1 MAVTIRTTREG
12 DTPALYELWQTLR
25 AYNAS
30 TEPRISPVPVSQEEF
45 ALAVS
50 QVVHRDSSAGFVA
63 CAPDRRLVGFVSGG
77 LEANQPDRLPERFAT
92 IGYLFV
98 EPSARRQGIAGKL
111 VAAMVEW
118 ARARPD
124 IAHMEMSVLAG
135 DGEAAAFWRSIG
147 FSPFI
152 ERLWMPLN
160 EG

>member
-1 MAVTIRTTREG
+1 MAVTIRTTREA
-12 DTPALYELWQTLR
+12 DSAALYGLWQTLR

-50 QVVHRDSSAGFVA
+50 QVVRRDSSAGFVA
-63 CAPDRRLVGFVSGG
+63 CADDQRLVGFVSGG
-77 LEANQPDRLPERFAT
+77 LEVNQPDRLPERFAT

-98 EPSARRQGIAGKL
+98 EPSARRQGIAGQL

-118 ARARPD
+118 ARTRPD
-124 IAHMEMSVLAG
+124 VSHMEMSVLAA
-135 DGEAAAFWRSIG
+135 DAEAAAFWRSVG

-160 EG
+160 ER